1 MRKYYIVGNRA
12 FNTFGEAT
20 EYCEAC
26 DFDGE
31 TMITE
36 VSDGERAVNY
46 YDTTKHYNTTII
58 NDGVSLKTLYTI
70 EYITNKRDFERAYDG
85 RHPAPWELYLK
96 YQTEDLQQA
105 MTVFLA
111 HYASALTYDV
121 KLFEEI
127 YINGELIREECI
139 TDIMN
144 FSRICDDN
152 KKKLTDV
159 IYEKEETIELLTE
172 EIEAVKAGFA
182 RFGKDAYDKF
192 IRELRE
198 AKRGA

>member
-12 FNTFGEAT
+12 FDTFGEAT
-20 EYCEAC
+20 EYCEGC
-26 DFDGE
+26 DFDEE

-36 VSDGERAVNY
+36 VNDGQRAANY
-46 YDTTKHYNTTII
+46 YDTTNHYNTTTI
-58 NDGVSLKTLYTI
+58 NAGVSLKTLYTV

-96 YQTEDLQQA
+96 YATEDLQQA
-105 MTVFLA
+105 MTAFLA

-127 YINGELIREECI
+127 YVNGELIREQCI
-139 TDIMN
+139 TDIMD

-152 KKKLTDV
+152 KNRLADV
-159 IYEKEETIELLTE
+159 LISRDETIKFLAD
-172 EIEAVKAGFA
+172 EIETVKAGFA
-182 RFGKDAYDKF
+182 KFGKGAYDKF
-192 IRELRE
+192 MREQRE
-198 AKRGA
+198 QKGA

>member
-12 FNTFGEAT
+12 FNSFCEAT
-20 EYCEAC
+20 EYCEDC

-36 VSDGERAVNY
+36 VNDGQRAANY
-46 YDTTKHYNTTII
+46 YDTTKHYNTTTI
-58 NDGVSLKTLYTI
+58 NEGVNLKTLYTI
-70 EYITNKRDFERAYDG
+70 EYITNKRDFEHAYDG

-105 MTVFLA
+105 MTAFLA

-127 YINGELIREECI
+127 YVNGELIREQCI

-152 KKKLTDV
+152 KKRLAD
-159 IYEKEETIELLTE
+159 ILMSRDETISAMGE
-172 EIEAVKAGFA
+172 EINTIKDGFSK
-182 RFGKDAYDKF
+182 FGKDAYNKF
-192 IRELRE
+192 IREQRE
-198 AKRGA
+198 RKGA

>member
-31 TMITE
+31 TMIAE
-36 VSDGERAVNY
+36 ANDGERMGK
-46 YDTTKHYNTTII
+46 YDATNNHNIGYENPNI
-58 NDGVSLKTLYTI
+58 DLKTIYTI
-70 EYITNKRDFERAYDG
+70 EYITNKADYERAYDG
-85 RHPAPWELYLK
+85 KHPAPWELYQK
-96 YQTEDLQQA
+96 ITTEDLQQA
-105 MTVFLA
+105 MTIFLA

-121 KLFEEI
+121 KLFEDVRLS
-127 YINGELIREECI
+127 GETIREQCI
-139 TDIMN
+139 TDVLN

-159 IYEKEETIELLTE
+159 IYAKEEIIDLQTE
-172 EIEAVKAGFA
+172 EIETVKAGFA

-192 IRELRE
+192 IREQRNR
-198 AKRGA
+198 KGA